1 MISINDIR
9 TRSQGILVLG
19 NHPAIVQS
27 ILDFDFACGK
37 REPSIVGCITANRKS
52 IKMFFGKEEILI
64 PCFSR
69 VQNVPA
75 PLAAKVQWM
84 INVQSGRRAYES
96 SVQFFDAFPQALG
109 GHIFAENVPEKHATE
124 LLRRFGSDKAIAGP
138 SGVGLLVPG
147 HLKLGAIGGTD
158 IHQIDASKL
167 ATEGAIAVVA
177 TSGGMTNELI
187 RAVALAGK
195 RLSFSLCIGGDRF
208 PVTSLTD
215 VLMLAESDP
224 KTTAI
229 LYFGELGGVDEYE
242 IAELLK
248 TKGLTKPVLAYVA
261 GVIDEAFDEHMQFGH
276 AKALVAHQDESARA
290 KRDAL
295 RAAGAT
301 APDTFPQFLAE
312 IAKLPTPEF
321 KDTIIPMH
329 EIDGRR
335 KSILSTREIIDLDE
349 VPQFVKDGKIVRRES
364 AFVRAALEALLGR
377 EVKSQTTL
385 AFAEAIFE
393 LLIDHGGNVSGAV
406 NTMITARAGKDLVS
420 SLAAGL
426 LTIGPRF
433 GGAVNEAAR
442 AWHTGASSG
451 KDAKQ
456 FVEDATRGGKLLSGI
471 GHLKYRVGIPD
482 PRVAAI
488 SQFGDLLTTHPHYDF
503 ARAVEEVTTG
513 KNGSLILNVDG
524 ALAALFLD
532 ILAAEEGFS
541 AAELLDLIEAE
552 FFNALFVIPRSIGF
566 IAHFLEQKKNDEGLF
581 RLPDELLFTRK
592 KKG

>member
-9 TRSQGILVLG
+9 TQETGILVLG
-19 NHPAIVQS
+19 NHPGIMQS

-37 REPSIVGCITANRKS
+37 KEPSILGCVISNRKS
-52 IKMFFGKEEILI
+52 IKMFFGKSEVLI
-64 PCFSR
+64 PCFPN
-69 VQNVPA
+69 VTKVPA
-75 PLAAKVQWM
+75 RLASKVHWM

-96 SVQFFDAFPQALG
+96 TDTFFSAFPKAVG

-124 LLRRFGSDKAIAGP
+124 LLKKYGRDKVIAGP

-158 IHQIDASKL
+158 MHQIEASKL
-167 ATEGAIAVVA
+167 ATEGSIAVVA

-208 PVTSLTD
+208 PITALAD
-215 VLMLAESDP
+215 VLLLAENDP
-224 KTTAI
+224 KTSAI

-242 IAELLK
+242 IADLLK
-248 TKGLTKPVLAYVA
+248 TTKLTKPVLAYVA

-276 AKALVAHQDESARA
+276 AKALVAHKDESARA

-295 RAAGAT
+295 RAAGAN
-301 APDTFPQFLAE
+301 APETFPQFLAE
-312 IAKLPTPEF
+312 IANLPTPSF
-321 KDTIIPMH
+321 RDTIIPMNDI
-329 EIDGRR
+329 EGRR
-335 KSILSTREIIDLDE
+335 KSILSTREIINLDE
-349 VPQFVKDGKIVRRES
+349 VPQFVQGKKSVREG
-364 AFVRAALEALLGR
+364 AFVRKAMEALLGR
-377 EVKSQTTL
+377 RVKSKTTL
-385 AFAEAIFE
+385 AFAEAVFE

-442 AWHTGASSG
+442 TWHDGVASG
-451 KDAKQ
+451 KKAAQ
-456 FVEDATRGGKLLSGI
+456 FVEEKTRGGKLLAGI

-488 SQFGDLLTTHPHYDF
+488 SQFAKLLKKHPHYDF

-524 ALAALFLD
+524 TLAALFLD
-532 ILAAEEGFS
+532 ILTAEEGFND
-541 AAELLDLIEAE
+541 AELLELIEAE

-592 KKG
+592 TRS